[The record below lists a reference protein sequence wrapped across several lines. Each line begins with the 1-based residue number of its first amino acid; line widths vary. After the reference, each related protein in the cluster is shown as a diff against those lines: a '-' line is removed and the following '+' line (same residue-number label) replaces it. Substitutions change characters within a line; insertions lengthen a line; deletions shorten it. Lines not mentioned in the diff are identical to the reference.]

1 MARIKKVRV
10 AVLCGG
16 PSSER
21 EVSLKSGTQVA
32 KALPRDRFA
41 VTTVEIGKAGEWLL
55 RSRPTEVIGAK
66 SPKEKGLTLFDPGR
80 GLARAKN
87 LPFDVAFIAMHG
99 KFGED
104 GTVQTILELL
114 SLPYT
119 GSGPLASGIGMD
131 KLKTLEIASSRGV
144 PIPRTIDLRH
154 TPKKSEIK
162 NILARIGLPCVV
174 KPNAAGSSVGVT
186 IVRKPKDL
194 IPAVR
199 KSLKED
205 PLALIQEFIRG
216 RELTCGVM
224 GNAGDEKITI
234 LPPVEIIPDR
244 EFFDYEAKYNSPGTK
259 EICPAHIPAVVTQRI
274 QTLARITHQA
284 IGCDGLTRS
293 DFILTPGGKL
303 VFLEIN
309 TIPGLT
315 EASLCPKEAKAAG
328 IPFGEFLSRQIEL
341 TLKKHRRKN

>member
-1 MARIKKVRV
+1 M
-10 AVLCGG
+10 VLCGG

-32 KALPRDRFA
+32 KALPRNRFA
-41 VTTVEIGKAGEWLL
+41 VTAVEIGKTGEWLL
-55 RSRPTEVIGAK
+55 RSKPMETIGAK
-66 SPKEKGLTLFDPGR
+66 SSSAKGLTLFDPNR
-80 GLARAKN
+80 GLAHTKN

-114 SLPYT
+114 GLPYT

-131 KLKTLEIASSRGV
+131 KLKTLEIVATRGV
-144 PIPRTIDLRH
+144 PVPQTIDLRRI
-154 TPKKSEIK
+154 PKPSETK
-162 NILARIGLPCVV
+162 RILTKIGLPCVV

-186 IVRKPKDL
+186 IVRKPEEL
-194 IPAVR
+194 IPAIR
-199 KSLKED
+199 KSLEED
-205 PLALIQEFIRG
+205 SLVLVQEFIRG
-216 RELTCGVM
+216 RELTCGVI
-224 GNAGDEKITI
+224 GNANEEKITA

-244 EFFDYEAKYNSPGTK
+244 EFFDYEAKYNSPGTQ
-259 EICPAHIPAVVTQRI
+259 EICPAHISAATTHKI
-274 QTLARITHQA
+274 QTLAKIAHQA

-293 DFILTPGGKL
+293 DFILTSQGKL

-315 EASLCPKEAKAAG
+315 EASLCPKEAQAAG

-341 TLKKHRRKN
+341 ALKKHTRGKSSA